1 MKVVESKN
9 KFKIPELNN
18 GLKEERNIYM
28 STKKAIPMLFAAIF
42 LIALNLRPAVTSI
55 GPLLNTIRN
64 DLHLTNSEVSLLTA
78 IPVICMGLFAP
89 LAVHW
94 LNKFGQR
101 NGISILIII
110 IGIMTLLRTWLHDY
124 ISLLVTAF
132 IIGVAIAIIGPI
144 ISSLIKAK
152 FPNRMASAIG
162 IYSLGMGA
170 GATLSAGLTGVI
182 YEVVGKRWEYAL
194 SIWSALALLAYLIWV
209 LTKKKDEI
217 EIESILSNEPIIFRS
232 PWSNNR
238 AWLILLFFGFQ
249 ASLFFS
255 LTTWLGS
262 AASELG
268 FNVIE
273 AGTVI
278 SVLTISQIV
287 GNICIPLLLEK
298 FPNRSFWI
306 YFSLALGAVGLVLL
320 LTNSTLLIWPACIF
334 LGLTLG
340 GLFPLALLL
349 PLDETTDAKEANAWT
364 AMVQTGGFIMGGL
377 TPLVIG
383 ILYDLSGSHQITYY
397 VLLML
402 VVGMFVVTMLLNKKN
417 NPA

>member
-1 MKVVESKN
+1 
-9 KFKIPELNN
+9 
-18 GLKEERNIYM
+18 M
-28 STKKAIPMLFAAIF
+28 STNKTISMLFAAIF

-55 GPLLNTIRN
+55 GPLLDTIRN

-78 IPVICMGLFAP
+78 IPVICMGVFAP

-110 IGIMTLLRTWLHDY
+110 IGVMTLLRTWFHDY

-144 ISSLIKAK
+144 ISSLIKEK
-152 FPNRMASAIG
+152 FPTRMASAIG

-182 YEVVGKRWEYAL
+182 YVVVGERWELAL
-194 SIWSALALLAYLIWV
+194 SIWAALALLAYLVWI
-209 LTKKKDEI
+209 LSIKKDHGVKETV
-217 EIESILSNEPIIFRS
+217 EMDEPAVFRS
-232 PWSNNR
+232 PWTNTR

-262 AASELG
+262 AAGELG

-287 GNICIPLLLEK
+287 GNIFIPLLLEK

-306 YFSLALGAVGLVLL
+306 YFSLALGTVGLILL
-320 LTNSTLLIWPACIF
+320 LTNSTLLIWPASVL

-349 PLDETTDAKEANAWT
+349 PLDETTDAREANAWT

-377 TPLVIG
+377 TPLAIG
-383 ILYDLSGSHQITYY
+383 ILYDFTGTHQITYY
-397 VLLML
+397 VLFVLI
-402 VVGMFVVTMLLNKKN
+402 VGMVVVTIILNKKN

>member
-1 MKVVESKN
+1 
-9 KFKIPELNN
+9 
-18 GLKEERNIYM
+18 M
-28 STKKAIPMLFAAIF
+28 STKKTIAMLFAAIF

-55 GPLLNTIRN
+55 GPLLDTIRN

-101 NGISILIII
+101 KGISILIII
-110 IGIMTLLRTWLHDY
+110 IGGMTLLRTWFYDY
-124 ISLLVTAF
+124 ISLLITAF
-132 IIGVAIAIIGPI
+132 IIGIAIAIIGPI
-144 ISSLIKAK
+144 ISSLIKEK
-152 FPNRMASAIG
+152 FPTRMASAIG

-182 YEVVGKRWEYAL
+182 YMIVGERWEIAL
-194 SIWSALALLAYLIWV
+194 SIWSALALLAYVIWV
-209 LTKKKDEI
+209 LSIKDTKAV
-217 EIESILSNEPIIFRS
+217 NEPLKVDELAVFRS
-232 PWSNNR
+232 PWSNTR

-262 AASELG
+262 VAGELG
-268 FNVIE
+268 FSVIE

-278 SVLTISQIV
+278 SVLTIAQIA
-287 GNICIPLLLEK
+287 GNIVIPLLLEE

-306 YFSLALGAVGLVLL
+306 YFSLSLGTVGLILL
-320 LTNSTLLIWPACIF
+320 LTNSTLLIWPASVF

-349 PLDETTDAKEANAWT
+349 PLDETTDAREANAWT
-364 AMVQTGGFIMGGL
+364 AMVQTGGFIMGGI
-377 TPLVIG
+377 TPLAIG
-383 ILYDLSGSHQITYY
+383 ILYDFTGTHQMTYY

-402 VVGMFVVTMLLNKKN
+402 LVGMFVVTIFLNKKN
-417 NPA
+417 NPAQARLL

>member
-1 MKVVESKN
+1 
-9 KFKIPELNN
+9 
-18 GLKEERNIYM
+18 M
-28 STKKAIPMLFAAIF
+28 STKKTISLLFAAIF

-55 GPLLNTIRN
+55 GPLLDTIRN

-101 NGISILIII
+101 KGISILIII
-110 IGIMTLLRTWLHDY
+110 IGGMTLLRTWFYDY
-124 ISLLVTAF
+124 ISLLITAF
-132 IIGVAIAIIGPI
+132 IIGIAIAIIGPI
-144 ISSLIKAK
+144 ISSLIKEK
-152 FPNRMASAIG
+152 FPTRMASAIG

-182 YEVVGKRWEYAL
+182 YVIVSERWEIAL
-194 SIWSALALLAYLIWV
+194 SIWSALALLAYVVWNLSIKDAKVVKEPVEMDEPAV
-209 LTKKKDEI
+209 L
-217 EIESILSNEPIIFRS
+217 RS
-232 PWSNNR
+232 PWSNTR
-238 AWLILLFFGFQ
+238 PWLILLFFGFQ

-262 AASELG
+262 AAGELG

-278 SVLTISQIV
+278 SVLTIAQIA
-287 GNICIPLLLEK
+287 GNIFIPLLLEK

-306 YFSLALGAVGLVLL
+306 YFSLTLGTVGLVLL
-320 LTNSTLLIWPACIF
+320 LTNSTLLIWPASVF

-349 PLDETTDAKEANAWT
+349 PLDETTDAREANAWT
-364 AMVQTGGFIMGGL
+364 AMVQTGGFIMGGI
-377 TPLVIG
+377 TPLAIG
-383 ILYDLSGSHQITYY
+383 ILYDITGTHQMTYY
-397 VLLML
+397 VLLIL
-402 VVGMFVVTMLLNKKN
+402 LVGMFVVTIFLNKKN

>member
-1 MKVVESKN
+1 MNSQRS
-9 KFKIPELNN
+9 LTS
-18 GLKEERNIYM
+18 L
-28 STKKAIPMLFAAIF
+28 LLAIF

-55 GPLLNTIRN
+55 GPLLDTIRN
-64 DLHLTNSEVSLLTA
+64 DLHLSNSEVSLLTA

-89 LAVHW
+89 FAVHW

-101 NGISILIII
+101 RGISILIGV
-110 IGIMTLLRTWLHDY
+110 IGVLTLVRAWLNDY
-124 ISLLVTAF
+124 VSLLITAF
-132 IIGVAIAIIGPI
+132 VIGVAIAIIGPI
-144 ISSLIKAK
+144 LSSLIKEK
-152 FPNRMASAIG
+152 FPTRTASAIG

-170 GATLSAGLTGVI
+170 GATLSAGLTGVL
-182 YEVVGKRWEYAL
+182 YVWVGEKWEFAL
-194 SIWSALALLAYLIWV
+194 AFWSSLALLAYSVWFMAM
-209 LTKKKDEI
+209 KPEQDEQVHI
-217 EIESILSNEPIIFRS
+217 EAEKQTTFRS
-232 PWSNNR
+232 PWSNKR

-255 LTTWLGS
+255 LTTWLAS

-268 FNVIE
+268 FSVIQ

-278 SVLTISQIV
+278 SVMTVAQIV
-287 GNICIPLLLEK
+287 ANIFIPLLLER

-306 YFSLALGAVGLVLL
+306 YFSLLIGMIGITLL
-320 LTNSTLLIWPACIF
+320 LTESIALIWPASIL

-377 TPLVIG
+377 VPLVIG
-383 ILYDLSGSHQITYY
+383 ILYDWSGTHRLTYY
-397 VLLML
+397 VML
-402 VVGMFVVTMLLNKKN
+402 ALIVAMFIVTFLLNKKTLHKQG
-417 NPA
+417 

>member
-1 MKVVESKN
+1 MTSQKSMTS
-9 KFKIPELNN
+9 L
-18 GLKEERNIYM
+18 L
-28 STKKAIPMLFAAIF
+28 LAIF

-55 GPLLNTIRN
+55 GPLLETIKN
-64 DLHLTNSEVSLLTA
+64 ELNLSNSEVSLLTA

-101 NGISILIII
+101 RGISLLIGV
-110 IGIMTLLRTWLHDY
+110 IGTLTLLRAWLHDY
-124 ISLLVTAF
+124 VSLLVTAF

-144 ISSLIKAK
+144 LSSLIKEK
-152 FPNRMASAIG
+152 FPTRMASAIG

-170 GATLSAGLTGVI
+170 GATLSAGLTGVLYVWI
-182 YEVVGKRWEYAL
+182 GERWEFAL
-194 SIWSALALLAYLIWV
+194 AFWSSLALLAYLVWFVAMTPQQERKISS
-209 LTKKKDEI
+209 EQPRA
-217 EIESILSNEPIIFRS
+217 SFRS
-232 PWSNNR
+232 PWTNRR

-255 LTTWLGS
+255 LTTWLAS

-268 FNVIE
+268 FSVIE
-273 AGTVI
+273 AGSVI
-278 SVLTISQIV
+278 SVLTVAQIIA
-287 GNICIPLLLEK
+287 NIFIPLLLEK

-306 YFSLALGAVGLVLL
+306 YFSLFIGTIGIVLL
-320 LTNSTLLIWPACIF
+320 LTGNVSLIWPASVL
-334 LGLTLG
+334 LGFTLG

-377 TPLVIG
+377 VPLAIG
-383 ILYDLSGSHQITYY
+383 ILFDFSGTHQMTYY
-397 VLLML
+397 VLLVL
-402 VVGMFVVTMLLNKKN
+402 IVGMFVVTLLLNKK
-417 NPA
+417 ASHMQG

>member
-1 MKVVESKN
+1 
-9 KFKIPELNN
+9 
-18 GLKEERNIYM
+18 M
-28 STKKAIPMLFAAIF
+28 STKKTIAMLYAAIF

-55 GPLLNTIRN
+55 GPLLDTIRN

-101 NGISILIII
+101 KGISILIII
-110 IGIMTLLRTWLHDY
+110 IGGMTLLRTWFYDY
-124 ISLLVTAF
+124 ISLLITAF
-132 IIGVAIAIIGPI
+132 IIGIAIAIIGPI
-144 ISSLIKAK
+144 ISSLIKEK
-152 FPNRMASAIG
+152 FPTRMASAIG

-182 YEVVGKRWEYAL
+182 YVIVSERWEIAL
-194 SIWSALALLAYLIWV
+194 SIWSALALLAYVVW
-209 LTKKKDEI
+209 
-217 EIESILSNEPIIFRS
+217 ILSIKDAKVVKEPVEMDEPVVFRS
-232 PWSNNR
+232 PWSNTR

-262 AASELG
+262 AAGELG

-278 SVLTISQIV
+278 SVLTIAQIA
-287 GNICIPLLLEK
+287 GNIFIPLLLEK

-306 YFSLALGAVGLVLL
+306 YFSLTLGTVGLVLL
-320 LTNSTLLIWPACIF
+320 LMNSTLLIWPASVF

-349 PLDETTDAKEANAWT
+349 PLDETTDAREANAWT

-377 TPLVIG
+377 TPLAIG
-383 ILYDLSGSHQITYY
+383 ILYDITGTHQMTYY

-402 VVGMFVVTMLLNKKN
+402 LVGMFVVTIFLNKKN

>member
-1 MKVVESKN
+1 MNSQKSMTS
-9 KFKIPELNN
+9 L
-18 GLKEERNIYM
+18 L
-28 STKKAIPMLFAAIF
+28 LAIF

-55 GPLLNTIRN
+55 GPLLDTIRN
-64 DLHLTNSEVSLLTA
+64 DLNLSNSEVSLLTA
-78 IPVICMGLFAP
+78 VPVICMGLFAP

-101 NGISILIII
+101 RGISVLIGI
-110 IGIMTLLRTWLHDY
+110 IGILTLVRAWLNDY

-132 IIGVAIAIIGPI
+132 VIGVAIAIIGPI
-144 ISSLIKAK
+144 ISSLIKEK
-152 FPNRMASAIG
+152 FPTRTASAIG

-170 GATLSAGLTGVI
+170 GATLSAGLTGVL
-182 YEVVGKRWEYAL
+182 YVWVGEKWEFAL
-194 SIWSALALLAYLIWV
+194 AFWSSLALLAYLVWFIAMKPQLEEPV
-209 LTKKKDEI
+209 NKKRQQQ
-217 EIESILSNEPIIFRS
+217 LIFRS
-232 PWSNNR
+232 PWSNKR

-255 LTTWLGS
+255 LMTWLAS

-268 FNVIE
+268 FSLIE
-273 AGTVI
+273 AGSVI
-278 SVLTISQIV
+278 SVLTVAQIFANIS
-287 GNICIPLLLEK
+287 IPLLLEK

-306 YFSLALGAVGLVLL
+306 YFSLFIGTIGLILL
-320 LTNSTLLIWPACIF
+320 LTESVTLIWPASIL

-377 TPLVIG
+377 VPLAIG
-383 ILYDLSGSHQITYY
+383 ILYDWSGTHQNTYF
-397 VLLML
+397 VLLGL
-402 VVGMFVVTMLLNKKN
+402 ILGMFIVTLLLNKKTLQMQG
-417 NPA
+417 

>member
-1 MKVVESKN
+1 
-9 KFKIPELNN
+9 
-18 GLKEERNIYM
+18 M
-28 STKKAIPMLFAAIF
+28 STKKTITMLFAAIF

-55 GPLLNTIRN
+55 GPLLDTIRN

-101 NGISILIII
+101 KGISILIII
-110 IGIMTLLRTWLHDY
+110 IGGMTLLRTWFYDY

-132 IIGVAIAIIGPI
+132 IIGIAIAIIGPI
-144 ISSLIKAK
+144 ISSLIKEK
-152 FPNRMASAIG
+152 FPTRMASAIG

-182 YEVVGKRWEYAL
+182 YVIVGERWEFAL
-194 SIWSALALLAYLIWV
+194 SIWSALALLAYVVW
-209 LTKKKDEI
+209 
-217 EIESILSNEPIIFRS
+217 ILSLKDTEAVKEPVELDEQALFRS
-232 PWSNNR
+232 PWSNTR

-262 AASELG
+262 AAGELG
-268 FNVIE
+268 FSVIE
-273 AGTVI
+273 AGSVI
-278 SVLTISQIV
+278 SVLTIAQIA
-287 GNICIPLLLEK
+287 GNIIIPLLLEK

-306 YFSLALGAVGLVLL
+306 YFSLTLGTVGLVLL
-320 LTNSTLLIWPACIF
+320 LTNSTLLIWPASVF

-349 PLDETTDAKEANAWT
+349 PLDETTDAREANAWT
-364 AMVQTGGFIMGGL
+364 AMVQTGGFIMGGI
-377 TPLVIG
+377 TPLAIG
-383 ILYDLSGSHQITYY
+383 ILYDITGTHQMTYY

-402 VVGMFVVTMLLNKKN
+402 LVGMFVVTIFLNKKN
-417 NPA
+417 NLA

>member
-1 MKVVESKN
+1 
-9 KFKIPELNN
+9 
-18 GLKEERNIYM
+18 M
-28 STKKAIPMLFAAIF
+28 SAKKTMPLLFVAIF

-55 GPLLNTIRN
+55 GPLLDTIRN
-64 DLHLTNSEVSLLTA
+64 NLHLTNSEVSLLTA

-94 LNKFGQR
+94 LNRFGQR
-101 NGISILIII
+101 KGISILVII
-110 IGIMTLLRTWLHDY
+110 IGFMTLLRTWFHDY
-124 ISLLVTAF
+124 ISLLSTAF

-144 ISSLIKAK
+144 ISSLIKEN
-152 FPNRMASAIG
+152 FPTRMAAAIG

-182 YEVVGKRWEYAL
+182 YVFFGERWEYAL
-194 SIWSALALLAYLIWV
+194 SIWSALALLAYLIWIQSIKSGEV
-209 LTKKKDEI
+209 VI
-217 EIESILSNEPIIFRS
+217 EPTEVEEPILFRS
-232 PWSNNR
+232 PWSNKR

-262 AASELG
+262 AVSELG

-273 AGTVI
+273 AGTAL
-278 SVLTISQIV
+278 SVLTIAQII
-287 GNICIPLLLEK
+287 GNIFIPMLLEK

-306 YFSLALGAVGLVLL
+306 YFSLALGTVGLSLL
-320 LTNSTLLIWPACIF
+320 LTNNTFLIWPAAVL

-349 PLDETTDAKEANAWT
+349 PLDETTDAREANAWT
-364 AMVQTGGFIMGGL
+364 AMVQSGGFIMGGL
-377 TPLVIG
+377 TPLLIG
-383 ILYDLSGSHQITYY
+383 ILYDYSGTHQMTYF
-397 VLLML
+397 VLLVL
-402 VVGMFVVTMLLNKKN
+402 LIGMFIVTLLLNKKN

>member
-1 MKVVESKN
+1 
-9 KFKIPELNN
+9 
-18 GLKEERNIYM
+18 M
-28 STKKAIPMLFAAIF
+28 STKKTITMLFAAIF

-55 GPLLNTIRN
+55 GPLLDTIRN

-101 NGISILIII
+101 KGISILIII
-110 IGIMTLLRTWLHDY
+110 IGGMTLLRTWFYDY
-124 ISLLVTAF
+124 ISLLITAF
-132 IIGVAIAIIGPI
+132 IIGIAIAIIGPI
-144 ISSLIKAK
+144 ISSLIKEK
-152 FPNRMASAIG
+152 FPTRMASAIG

-182 YEVVGKRWEYAL
+182 YVIVGERWEIAL
-194 SIWSALALLAYLIWV
+194 SIWSALALLAYVVW
-209 LTKKKDEI
+209 
-217 EIESILSNEPIIFRS
+217 ILSIKDAKAVKEPVEMDEPAVFRS
-232 PWSNNR
+232 PWSNTR

-262 AASELG
+262 AAGELG
-268 FNVIE
+268 FNIIE

-278 SVLTISQIV
+278 SVLTIAQIA
-287 GNICIPLLLEK
+287 GNIVIPLLLEK

-306 YFSLALGAVGLVLL
+306 YFSLTLGTVGLVLL
-320 LTNSTLLIWPACIF
+320 LTNSTLLIWPASVF

-349 PLDETTDAKEANAWT
+349 PLDETTDARDANAWT
-364 AMVQTGGFIMGGL
+364 AMVQTGGFIMGGI
-377 TPLVIG
+377 TPLAIG
-383 ILYDLSGSHQITYY
+383 ILYDITGTHQMTYY

-402 VVGMFVVTMLLNKKN
+402 LVGMFVVTIFLNKKN

>member
-1 MKVVESKN
+1 
-9 KFKIPELNN
+9 
-18 GLKEERNIYM
+18 M
-28 STKKAIPMLFAAIF
+28 STKKTISMLFAAIF

-55 GPLLNTIRN
+55 GPLLDTIRN
-64 DLHLTNSEVSLLTA
+64 DLQLTNSEVSLLTA

-101 NGISILIII
+101 KGISILIII
-110 IGIMTLLRTWLHDY
+110 IGGMTLLRTWFYDY
-124 ISLLVTAF
+124 ISLLITAF
-132 IIGVAIAIIGPI
+132 IIGIAIAIIGPI
-144 ISSLIKAK
+144 ISSLIKEK
-152 FPNRMASAIG
+152 FPTRMASAIG

-182 YEVVGKRWEYAL
+182 YVIVGEQWEIAL
-194 SIWSALALLAYLIWV
+194 SIWSALALLAYVVW
-209 LTKKKDEI
+209 
-217 EIESILSNEPIIFRS
+217 ILSIKDTKAVKEPVEMDEPAVFRS
-232 PWSNNR
+232 PWSNTR

-262 AASELG
+262 AAGELG

-278 SVLTISQIV
+278 SVLTIAQIV
-287 GNICIPLLLEK
+287 GNIVIPLLLEK

-306 YFSLALGAVGLVLL
+306 YFSLTLGTVGLVLL
-320 LTNSTLLIWPACIF
+320 LTNSTLLIWPASVF

-349 PLDETTDAKEANAWT
+349 PLDETTDAREANAWT
-364 AMVQTGGFIMGGL
+364 AMVQTGGFIMGGI
-377 TPLVIG
+377 TPLAIG
-383 ILYDLSGSHQITYY
+383 ILYDITGTHQMTYY

-402 VVGMFVVTMLLNKKN
+402 VVGMFVVTIFLNKKN